1 MKREFPENNRGI
13 IHADFDAFYASV
25 EQRDDPDLFGKP
37 VVVGGSHE
45 KRGVVAS
52 ASYKARSFGV
62 KSAMPMSRAL
72 KLCPSLIRKPPR
84 FDVYREVSA
93 KVMEMFRGITDRI
106 EPLSLDE
113 AYIDVSDLENEQRTP
128 PEIAR
133 SLKKEV
139 QSQLGLT
146 ISVGVATSKSVAKIA
161 SDKDKPDGFTIV
173 RPGMEKDFLFPLP
186 VQCLWG
192 IGPKTTKRLETLNIR
207 TIGQLSQQ
215 NDAWFYEFFGA
226 NGKSLHLMSQG
237 IDNRPVVA
245 QRIRKSYSSET
256 TLMFDTSDRDELE
269 EIVRRLSQDVGTSLM
284 RRGLKGKTVKLK
296 LRDSDFKTYTRQ
308 VTSTESMQLSSEIAE
323 SALKLLN
330 LELLG
335 DSKFRLVGVGI
346 SGFKSLENQED
357 EIQLKLKG
365 F

>member
-1 MKREFPENNRGI
+1 MKREFSGNNRGI

-25 EQRDDPDLFGKP
+25 EQRDNSDILGKP

-45 KRGVVAS
+45 RRGVVAS
-52 ASYKARSFGV
+52 ASYEARRFGIR
-62 KSAMPMSRAL
+62 SAMPMSRAV
-72 KLCPSLIRKPPR
+72 KLCPDLIRRSAR
-84 FDVYREVSA
+84 FDVYRDVSVQ
-93 KVMEMFRGITDRI
+93 VMKMFNEITDLI

-113 AYIDVSDLENEQRTP
+113 AYIDVSDLKNDQRTP

-146 ISVGVATSKSVAKIA
+146 ISVGVATSKSVAKVA
-161 SDKDKPDGFTIV
+161 SDVDKPDGLTIV
-173 RPGMEKDFLFPLP
+173 RPGTEKEFLFPLP

-192 IGPKTTKRLETLNIR
+192 IGPKTTKKLETLEIR
-207 TIGQLSQQ
+207 TIGQLSRQS
-215 NDAWFYEFFGA
+215 DTWFSEFFGV
-226 NGKSLHLMSQG
+226 NGKSLLLMSQG
-237 IDNRPVVA
+237 IDNRPVVS

-256 TLMFDTSDRDELE
+256 TLRFDTSDREQLE
-269 EIVRRLSQDVGTSLM
+269 EIVQRLSQDVGNSLM
-284 RRGLKGKTVKLK
+284 RRGMKGKTVKLK
-296 LRDSDFKTYTRQ
+296 LRDSDFETYTRQ
-308 VTSTESMQLSSEIAE
+308 VTLTESIQLSSEISEA
-323 SALKLLN
+323 A
-330 LELLG
+330 LELLKVEISG
-335 DSKFRLVGVGI
+335 ASKFRLVGVGI